1 MLPGVAPHRLPKS
14 LRVVGVPE
22 RPDDHPLGGVR
33 VGVLEGVG
41 LFSPTRT
48 TVDLTTFHR

>member
-1 MLPGVAPHRLPKS
+1 
-14 LRVVGVPE
+14 
-22 RPDDHPLGGVR
+22 

-48 TVDLTTFHR
+48 TVDLTTLHR